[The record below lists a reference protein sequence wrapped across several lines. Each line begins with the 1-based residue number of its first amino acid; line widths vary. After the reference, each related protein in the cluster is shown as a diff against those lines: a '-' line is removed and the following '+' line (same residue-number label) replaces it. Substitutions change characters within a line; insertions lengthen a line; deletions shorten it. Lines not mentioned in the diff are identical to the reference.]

1 MKKID
6 MEQTGKNI
14 KEKCEKAGL
23 SPKELS
29 HTLDIDISTIYYWFQ
44 GKTMPRFDIAY
55 ALAEMC
61 NCKIDDF
68 IIPVKEAEEDE

>member
-1 MKKID
+1 MK
-6 MEQTGKNI
+6 QTGENI

-29 HTLDIDISTIYYWFQ
+29 RTFDMDISTIYYWFQ

-55 ALAEMC
+55 ALADMC
-61 NCKIDDF
+61 SCKIDDF
-68 IIPVKEAEEDE
+68 IIPIKEAEEDE